1 MTILSIL
8 LSGLWDRNYGI
19 PRGRSKQ
26 ELLQPAPT
34 SGTSSSKEGENRFLC
49 FLFCLFVCL
58 LVFPLHL
65 ITPLSFGSPF
75 LGKATAA
82 SGVALPIRVNVC
94 DVSGFIRLVMHREG
108 FSFKIAKLRKT
119 GTTLLRFPTA

>member
-8 LSGLWDRNYGI
+8 QSGLWDRNYGI
-19 PRGRSKQ
+19 PRGRYMVRAVPRKARIGFFVS
-26 ELLQPAPT
+26 
-34 SGTSSSKEGENRFLC
+34 C
-49 FLFCLFVCL
+49 FVCLFVCF